1 MNKNNMKE
9 KCFAYQNKKTQ
20 EWLKIFRSFDSTVE
34 EYVLFGEAYEDFDR
48 SVIYSARNI
57 IEEDFSRVI
66 LEDREDWQLMG
77 VEIEYKFNK
86 AEI

>member
-20 EWLKIFRSFDSTVE
+20 EWLKIYPYWNGVFEFYDYFDKS
-34 EYVLFGEAYEDFDR
+34 VL
-48 SVIYSARNI
+48 YSARNI
-57 IEEDFSRVI
+57 IEEDFSRI
-66 LEDREDWQLMG
+66 KLEDREDWQLMG